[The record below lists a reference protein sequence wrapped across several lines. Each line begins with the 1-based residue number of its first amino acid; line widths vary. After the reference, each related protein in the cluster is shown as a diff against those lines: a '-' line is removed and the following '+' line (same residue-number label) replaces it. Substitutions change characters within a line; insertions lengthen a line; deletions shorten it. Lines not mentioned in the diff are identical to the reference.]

1 MLIACWSVKGGVGT
15 TVVAAGFAATL
26 AVQRSVLL
34 VDLTGDAAVALGARV
49 PDGPGLADWLALG
62 DDVPPDALARLEVPL
77 SRSLS
82 LLPPGG
88 GPSTGPRA
96 RLLPSLL
103 SRSGRVVVVDCG
115 QLPAQP
121 GVGRELAAAADRSLL
136 VIRNC
141 FLAARRCDT
150 LPVPPTGLVVVREPN
165 RALDSADLA
174 RIVQV
179 PVVAELALDPAVARA
194 VDAGLLLS
202 RRPRRFA
209 AALEAAA

>member
-26 AVQRSVLL
+26 AVQRPVLL

-49 PDGPGLADWLALG
+49 PDGPGIADWLALG

-88 GPSTGPRA
+88 GPSTGLRA

-103 SRSGRVVVVDCG
+103 SRSGRVVVADCG

-121 GVGRELAAAADRSLL
+121 GAGRH
-136 VIRNC
+136 
-141 FLAARRCDT
+141 
-150 LPVPPTGLVVVREPN
+150 
-165 RALDSADLA
+165 
-174 RIVQV
+174 
-179 PVVAELALDPAVARA
+179 
-194 VDAGLLLS
+194 AGEHGG
-202 RRPRRFA
+202 RK
-209 AALEAAA
+209 